1 MGYLVF
7 QTRMENVRSKIGDMF
22 YIFYKFVRRWT
33 DNPVETGDSIPEI
46 DNNEIGFTIEDEPV
60 Y

>member
-1 MGYLVF
+1 
-7 QTRMENVRSKIGDMF
+7 MEDVRSKIGDMF

-33 DNPVETGDSIPEI
+33 DNRVETGNDIPEV